1 MNPALRSLPPSRG
14 GFSFFM
20 VLKKFYT
27 KQNPIDKIKF
37 FGSNY
42 PSFTFFENHVESI
55 LLLDSEIVLIETRKG
70 SENIRQKLSEYFKKY
85 YPQLKIYY
93 NE

>member
-1 MNPALRSLPPSRG
+1 
-14 GFSFFM
+14 M

-42 PSFTFFENHVESI
+42 PNFTVFENHVKSI
-55 LLLDSEIVLIETRKG
+55 FILDFEMVLIETRKG
-70 SENIRQKLSEYFKKY
+70 SENIRQKLSEYFSKY